1 MKNKNILITTLILCS
16 LLVAASFAE
25 VGCKST
31 TPQSVNLGVTT
42 ATINTNGILYLGS
55 SQVNPAEV
63 ELAVQIGAKY
73 GTQAILKSNP
83 DARQYFTIAVGV
95 IDAAI
100 AAKNYDPAQLQV
112 ALTAAMPTANA
123 NTASAI
129 SSAISDGLDIY
140 RTFYGQ
146 VVGNK
151 IADAS
156 PYLAPSL
163 QGLSDGISQALLLSA
178 PLTPFITLPA
188 ATTNSP

>member
-42 ATINTNGILYLGS
+42 ATVNTNGILYLGS
-55 SQVNPAEV
+55 TPVDPAEV
-63 ELAVQIGAKY
+63 GLGVKLGAKY
-73 GTQAILKSNP
+73 GAQALLKQNP
-83 DARQYFTIAVGV
+83 ASREFLEIAVGV

-100 AAKNYDPAQLQV
+100 VAKNYDPANLQG
-112 ALTAAMPTANA
+112 ALMAAMPTADA
-123 NTASAI
+123 NTAITISTAI
-129 SSAISDGLDIY
+129 ADGLDIY

-146 VVGNK
+146 VVSNK
-151 IADAS
+151 IADVS

-163 QGLSDGISQALLLSA
+163 QGLADGIAVAL
-178 PLTPFITLPA
+178 
-188 ATTNSP
+188 ATTH